1 MIASRAAILADK
13 SASASAS
20 RSRSV
25 SLRAGAEDEDEDE
38 DEDDDEAPGLLG
50 RIEEIG
56 AAPPPTAT
64 FADGEMSGSFAALAV
79 ATAQQQAIR
88 VSRGMRMEI
97 QK

>member
-38 DEDDDEAPGLLG
+38 DDEAPGLFG